1 MLRITC
7 AAALLLRGACF
18 CLFCALLSP
27 LQCKRIAFPLFSHCL
42 STVLILPLRR
52 FRIAFTVYTE
62 CFSLLFPYVSLLFPL
77 LDCVHSYASFS
88 LVIHSFTMLYAKIRS
103 LSFPFLSSS
112 PYTPLILRL
121 FLRPFWPH
129 FPVSVHFYLYM
140 YIKVYMLECIYNTI
154 YKHLIAI
161 LYLYP
166 LLFLH
171 LWPLYLFQ

>member
-1 MLRITC
+1 MPKLGRC
-7 AAALLLRGACF
+7 HFHFRRH
-18 CLFCALLSP
+18 P
-27 LQCKRIAFPLFSHCL
+27 LYSSDFTPPFA
-42 STVLILPLRR
+42 TILAR
-52 FRIAFTVYTE
+52 
-62 CFSLLFPYVSLLFPL
+62 
-77 LDCVHSYASFS
+77 
-88 LVIHSFTMLYAKIRS
+88 
-103 LSFPFLSSS
+103 
-112 PYTPLILRL
+112 
-121 FLRPFWPH
+121 